1 VLQQPN
7 DEPGSIEDEEQPS
20 LELQTPLKG
29 IDPAESAWTLVAH
42 NKRVLKGWKQL
53 VRDTP
58 QNAINAYDWLR
69 MHATKPLPG
78 RCYAL
83 KHKNYAGCW
92 CYEIGSGDRL
102 YYKPDEVTKRAIVYY
117 AGPHPKGGIPT
128 SPK

>member
-1 VLQQPN
+1 
-7 DEPGSIEDEEQPS
+7 
-20 LELQTPLKG
+20 
-29 IDPAESAWTLVAH
+29 
-42 NKRVLKGWKQL
+42 

-92 CYEIGSGDRL
+92 CYEIGSGNRL

-128 SPK
+128 PPK